1 MPPLQEHPCRAEP
14 SRDELLERSAPLARA
29 LADALCR
36 TPNGNDDCGAL
47 HGVWPDLRLLQLAA
61 EPQRHADFYADALG
75 ARIALGDASRALI
88 SGCADWGML
97 ATTAAAYRNRGAAL
111 AATVIDRC
119 PTPLLL
125 CAWYG
130 AEIDLPV
137 RTAVADACLFA
148 EHGSFDVI
156 ATHSLLTYRALD
168 GRRQLVAN
176 WARLLRPGGAVVTVT
191 RLDVGTAPPAEPAPE
206 RAQRFG
212 ELVVQR
218 LGELGIVRD
227 GAQLRARAERFALAQ
242 VSHPVGGDADV
253 QALFEAQG
261 FDVVRLDVRQ
271 LEGMLGSREPVR
283 GAARSGTYAEIVA
296 VKR

>member
-1 MPPLQEHPCRAEP
+1 M
-14 SRDELLERSAPLARA
+14 LERSAPLARA
-29 LADALCR
+29 LADTLCR
-36 TPNGNDDCGAL
+36 TPNGHDDCGAL

-61 EPQRHADFYADALG
+61 EPQRHADFYDGALG
-75 ARIALGDASRALI
+75 ARIAQGDASRVLI

-97 ATTAAAYRNRGAAL
+97 ATTAGAYRRRAAVL

-119 PTPLLL
+119 ATPLLL

-130 AEIDLPV
+130 TEIDLPV

-148 EHGSFDVI
+148 EYGSFDVI

-176 WARLLRPGGAVVTVT
+176 WSRLLRPGGAVVTVT
-191 RLDVGTAPPAEPAPE
+191 RLDVANAPPAEPAQE
-206 RAQRFG
+206 RARRFG
-212 ELVVQR
+212 DLAVQR
-218 LGELGIVRD
+218 LEQLGIVRD
-227 GAQLRARAERFALAQ
+227 SGELRARAERFAKAQ
-242 VSHPVGGDADV
+242 VSHPVGGEADV
-253 QALFEAQG
+253 RALFEAEG
-261 FDVVRLDVRQ
+261 FDVNRLDVRQ
-271 LEGMLGSREPVR
+271 LDGTLGAREPVR